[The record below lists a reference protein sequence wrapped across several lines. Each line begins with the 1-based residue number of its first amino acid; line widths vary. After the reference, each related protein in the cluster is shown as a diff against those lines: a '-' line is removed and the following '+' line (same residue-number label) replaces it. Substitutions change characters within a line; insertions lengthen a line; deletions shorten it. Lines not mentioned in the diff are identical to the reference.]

1 MTAEEQLKL
10 NNELLQQI
18 LLHTYANTDEENKAK
33 QEEIDEIDESIE
45 RYQAEI
51 DELKTK
57 LADENNYKRTKSDF
71 ELKERPVI
79 EELLSDSIAQ
89 EREDIFKSNQLY
101 RKEQE
106 QQTKMLGVYN
116 GEVVKLKD
124 EISIIE
130 ARLNKDAIAKKR
142 GIAKKLHLSDDEVS
156 HLQAE
161 VAYKKELI
169 EEGNQV
175 MEICADEI
183 RRYGRL
189 ITTNNERLKHITEKE
204 QRLSSILSS
213 KVTTTNDIDG
223 YKIRLDRDELS
234 KKLAA
239 LEAFENRKKYLLYDP
254 SKEIRRQIEQNNEIL
269 NGKFVDDSK
278 VNVQNNEERISKS
291 IEQKQESEE
300 SKEEQTEK
308 TSDDASMDEIIKE
321 AEKHNPPKNYTR
333 PDIKSVFDNL
343 NNDNLTDEK
352 NSSKDNNT
360 NSTEKAEKGDSE
372 FKPIPQER
380 ALELVE
386 ITDAPDNLKKQKL
399 SEKFKNLWNKWRT
412 KAIAVATA
420 AALTITGGV
429 GLFTPKQN
437 SDSGD
442 TKGEVSIEQPASN
455 ITKYDEDYFKFVER
469 PTKFTTEDSEFE
481 KLKDRIEKSEEEKN
495 ISDDKVIDKP
505 SDAAYNPTPIFQPIS
520 NDNVL
525 SQKDEEKVETPTV
538 PSFVE
543 TPEIPEVEEEQPI
556 KEEEKNDEEIKPE
569 EPKLEGVINNGEIET
584 TILQVDGEYVDI
596 PLKNGDSVCVRYGD
610 NGETVPSEITI
621 KYVGTDM
628 YIYSPVVNTKAL

>member
-1 MTAEEQLKL
+1 MTLEEQLKL

-18 LLHTYANTDEENKAK
+18 LLHTYANTEEENKAK
-33 QEEIDEIDESIE
+33 QEEIEELDESIE
-45 RYQAEI
+45 KYQSEI

-189 ITTNNERLKHITEKE
+189 ITANNDRLKHITEKE
-204 QRLSSILSS
+204 QKLSNILNS
-213 KVTTTNDIDG
+213 KVATSNDIDG

-234 KKLAA
+234 KKMAA

-254 SKEIRRQIEQNNEIL
+254 SKEIREQILQNNKLL
-269 NGKFVDDSK
+269 NNTGIKKTGIEDSFVPKDE
-278 VNVQNNEERISKS
+278 VLNR
-291 IEQKQESEE
+291 EE
-300 SKEEQTEK
+300 SKNEEE
-308 TSDDASMDEIIKE
+308 
-321 AEKHNPPKNYTR
+321 
-333 PDIKSVFDNL
+333 L
-343 NNDNLTDEK
+343 
-352 NSSKDNNT
+352 SKG
-360 NSTEKAEKGDSE
+360 EPA
-372 FKPIPQER
+372 
-380 ALELVE
+380 ELVE
-386 ITDAPDNLKKQKL
+386 INDATDDLKKQKL
-399 SEKFKNLWNKWRT
+399 TEKIKKAWNKWRD
-412 KAIAVATA
+412 KAIAAAVA
-420 AALTITGGV
+420 AAITVTGGTV
-429 GLFTPKQN
+429 LSNLNRNNTKTKIEDNKKTDDFVKDDSVKENFTFERPFETIKAADN
-437 SDSGD
+437 
-442 TKGEVSIEQPASN
+442 KKNIEQVPNTVVPEPIKKEETTVVDKKDSVVN
-455 ITKYDEDYFKFVER
+455 TVVEQ
-469 PTKFTTEDSEFE
+469 P
-481 KLKDRIEKSEEEKN
+481 KN
-495 ISDDKVIDKP
+495 
-505 SDAAYNPTPIFQPIS
+505 NPTEVIKQPE
-520 NDNVL
+520 
-525 SQKDEEKVETPTV
+525 QKPEIKVPEV
-538 PSFVE
+538 
-543 TPEIPEVEEEQPI
+543 TPEIPEVEEEQPV
-556 KEEEKNDEEIKPE
+556 KEEEKNNEGIKPE
-569 EPKLEGVINNGEIET
+569 ELKLEGVINNGEIET
-584 TILQVDGEYVDI
+584 TILQTEEDFVNI
-596 PLKNGDSVCVRYGD
+596 LLKNGEYICVRYG
-610 NGETVPSEITI
+610 ETNENVPSEIKI
-621 KYVGTDM
+621 KYDGTDM
-628 YIYSPVVNTKAL
+628 YIYSPVVNAKSL

>member
-1 MTAEEQLKL
+1 MTLEEQLKL

-18 LLHTYANTDEENKAK
+18 LLHTYANTEEENKAK
-33 QEEIDEIDESIE
+33 QEEIEELDESIE
-45 RYQAEI
+45 KYQSEI

-79 EELLSDSIAQ
+79 EELLSDSITQ

-189 ITTNNERLKHITEKE
+189 ITANNDRLKHITEKE
-204 QRLSSILSS
+204 QKLSNILNS
-213 KVTTTNDIDG
+213 KVATSNDIDG

-234 KKLAA
+234 KKMAA

-254 SKEIRRQIEQNNEIL
+254 SKEIREQILQNNKLL
-269 NGKFVDDSK
+269 NNTGIKKTGIEDSFVPKDEVLNREESKNEEELSKGEPAESTNEDLADSK
-278 VNVQNNEERISKS
+278 VPEK
-291 IEQKQESEE
+291 SEE
-300 SKEEQTEK
+300 QIKPTLEPAEELKEKQTEEPSQK
-308 TSDDASMDEIIKE
+308 
-321 AEKHNPPKNYTR
+321 
-333 PDIKSVFDNL
+333 
-343 NNDNLTDEK
+343 
-352 NSSKDNNT
+352 
-360 NSTEKAEKGDSE
+360 
-372 FKPIPQER
+372 FKPIPKER
-380 ALELVE
+380 AVIKREPAELVE
-386 ITDAPDNLKKQKL
+386 INDATDDLKKQKL
-399 SEKFKNLWNKWRT
+399 TEKIKKAWNKWRD
-412 KAIAVATA
+412 KAIAAAVA
-420 AALTITGGV
+420 AAITVTGGMAFANLNKNNNKDKTDDV
-429 GLFTPKQN
+429 KVEQPGDFVRDDSISKDFTFNRPFETIK
-437 SDSGD
+437 SDLEKNKD
-442 TKGEVSIEQPASN
+442 TEQVPDKEVSEPI
-455 ITKYDEDYFKFVER
+455 
-469 PTKFTTEDSEFE
+469 
-481 KLKDRIEKSEEEKN
+481 KSEENKTNNVVVEQPKN
-495 ISDDKVIDKP
+495 NQVEDAKQPEPKPEIKVP
-505 SDAAYNPTPIFQPIS
+505 E
-520 NDNVL
+520 V
-525 SQKDEEKVETPTV
+525 
-538 PSFVE
+538 
-543 TPEIPEVEEEQPI
+543 TPEIPEVEEEQPA
-556 KEEEKNDEEIKPE
+556 KEEEKANEEIKAE
-569 EPKLEGVINNGEIET
+569 QPKLEGVINNGEIET

-596 PLKNGDSVCVRYGD
+596 PLKNGETICVKYGD

-621 KYVGTDM
+621 KYDGTDM
-628 YIYSPVVNTKAL
+628 YIYSPVVNTKSL

>member
-1 MTAEEQLKL
+1 MTLEEQLKL

-18 LLHTYANTDEENKAK
+18 LLHTYANTEEENKAK
-33 QEEIDEIDESIE
+33 QEEIEELDESIE
-45 RYQAEI
+45 KYQSEI

-189 ITTNNERLKHITEKE
+189 ITANNDRLKHITEKE
-204 QRLSSILSS
+204 QKLSNILNS
-213 KVTTTNDIDG
+213 KVATSNDIDG

-234 KKLAA
+234 KKMAA

-254 SKEIRRQIEQNNEIL
+254 SKEIREQILQNNKLL
-269 NGKFVDDSK
+269 NNAGIKKTGIEDPIVSKEEVLNREESKNEEELSKGEPAESANEDLADSK
-278 VNVQNNEERISKS
+278 VPEK
-291 IEQKQESEE
+291 SEE
-300 SKEEQTEK
+300 QIKSTLESAEELKEKQTEEPSQK
-308 TSDDASMDEIIKE
+308 
-321 AEKHNPPKNYTR
+321 
-333 PDIKSVFDNL
+333 
-343 NNDNLTDEK
+343 
-352 NSSKDNNT
+352 
-360 NSTEKAEKGDSE
+360 
-372 FKPIPQER
+372 FKPIPKER
-380 ALELVE
+380 AVIKHEPAELVE
-386 ITDAPDNLKKQKL
+386 INDATDDLKKQKL
-399 SEKFKNLWNKWRT
+399 TEKIKKAWNKWRD
-412 KAIAVATA
+412 KAIAAAVA
-420 AALTITGGV
+420 AAITVTGGMAFANLNKNDNKDKTEDV
-429 GLFTPKQN
+429 RVEQPGDFVRDDSISKDFTFNRPFETIK
-437 SDSGD
+437 SDLEKNKD
-442 TKGEVSIEQPASN
+442 TEQVPDKEVSEPI
-455 ITKYDEDYFKFVER
+455 
-469 PTKFTTEDSEFE
+469 
-481 KLKDRIEKSEEEKN
+481 KSEENKTNNVVVEQPKN
-495 ISDDKVIDKP
+495 NQVEDVKQPEPKPEIKVP
-505 SDAAYNPTPIFQPIS
+505 E
-520 NDNVL
+520 V
-525 SQKDEEKVETPTV
+525 
-538 PSFVE
+538 
-543 TPEIPEVEEEQPI
+543 TPEIPEVEEEQPA
-556 KEEEKNDEEIKPE
+556 KEEEKANEEIKHE
-569 EPKLEGVINNGEIET
+569 QPKLEGVINNGEIET

-596 PLKNGDSVCVRYGD
+596 PLKNGETICVKYGD
-610 NGETVPSEITI
+610 NGETVPPEITI
-621 KYVGTDM
+621 KYDGTDM
-628 YIYSPVVNTKAL
+628 YIYSPVVNTKSL

>member
-1 MTAEEQLKL
+1 MTLEEQLKL

-18 LLHTYANTDEENKAK
+18 LLHTYANTEEENKAK
-33 QEEIDEIDESIE
+33 QEEIEELDESIE
-45 RYQAEI
+45 KYQSEI

-161 VAYKKELI
+161 VTYKKELI

-189 ITTNNERLKHITEKE
+189 ITSNNDRLKHITEKE
-204 QRLSSILSS
+204 QRLSNILNS
-213 KVTTTNDIDG
+213 KVATSNDIDG

-234 KKLAA
+234 KKMAA

-254 SKEIRRQIEQNNEIL
+254 SKEIREQILQNNKLL
-269 NGKFVDDSK
+269 NNAGIKKTGVEDPIVSK
-278 VNVQNNEERISKS
+278 EEDKNEEELSKDEPAESENKELTDTKEPEKNEEQSKS
-291 IEQKQESEE
+291 TPEVAEE
-300 SKEEQTEK
+300 SKEEQIEEPK
-308 TSDDASMDEIIKE
+308 KEFEPIPKERAIIKHE
-321 AEKHNPPKNYTR
+321 PA
-333 PDIKSVFDNL
+333 
-343 NNDNLTDEK
+343 
-352 NSSKDNNT
+352 
-360 NSTEKAEKGDSE
+360 
-372 FKPIPQER
+372 
-380 ALELVE
+380 ELVE
-386 ITDAPDNLKKQKL
+386 INDAPDELKKQKL
-399 SEKFKNLWNKWRT
+399 SERIKKAWNKWRD
-412 KAIAVATA
+412 KAIAAAVA
-420 AALTITGGV
+420 AAITVTGGMAFANLNKNDNKDKTDGIKV
-429 GLFTPKQN
+429 EQPGDFVRDDSISKDFTFNRPFETIK
-437 SDSGD
+437 SDLENNKD
-442 TKGEVSIEQPASN
+442 TEQVPDKEVSEPIKNEENKTNNDVVEQPKN
-455 ITKYDEDYFKFVER
+455 NPVEDVKQPEQK
-469 PTKFTTEDSEFE
+469 PE
-481 KLKDRIEKSEEEKN
+481 I
-495 ISDDKVIDKP
+495 KVP
-505 SDAAYNPTPIFQPIS
+505 E
-520 NDNVL
+520 V
-525 SQKDEEKVETPTV
+525 
-538 PSFVE
+538 
-543 TPEIPEVEEEQPI
+543 TPEIPEVEEEQPV
-556 KEEEKNDEEIKPE
+556 KEEEKNNEEIKPE
-569 EPKLEGVINNGEIET
+569 QPRLEGVINNGEIET

-596 PLKNGDSVCVRYGD
+596 PLKNGETICVKYGD

-621 KYVGTDM
+621 KYDGTDM
-628 YIYSPVVNTKAL
+628 YIYSPVVNTKSL

>member
-1 MTAEEQLKL
+1 MTLEEQLKL

-18 LLHTYANTDEENKAK
+18 LLHTYANTEEENKAK
-33 QEEIDEIDESIE
+33 QEEIEELDESIE
-45 RYQAEI
+45 KYQSEI

-189 ITTNNERLKHITEKE
+189 ITANNDRLKHITEKE
-204 QRLSSILSS
+204 QKLSNILNS
-213 KVTTTNDIDG
+213 KVATSNDIDG

-234 KKLAA
+234 KKMAA

-254 SKEIRRQIEQNNEIL
+254 SKEIREQILQNNKLL
-269 NGKFVDDSK
+269 NNTGIKKTGIEDSFVPKDEVLNREESKNEEELSKGEHAESTNEDLVDSK
-278 VNVQNNEERISKS
+278 VPEK
-291 IEQKQESEE
+291 SEE
-300 SKEEQTEK
+300 QIKSTLESAEELKEKQTEEPSQK
-308 TSDDASMDEIIKE
+308 
-321 AEKHNPPKNYTR
+321 
-333 PDIKSVFDNL
+333 
-343 NNDNLTDEK
+343 
-352 NSSKDNNT
+352 
-360 NSTEKAEKGDSE
+360 
-372 FKPIPQER
+372 FKPIPKER
-380 ALELVE
+380 AVIKHEPAELVE
-386 ITDAPDNLKKQKL
+386 INDATDDLKKQKL
-399 SEKFKNLWNKWRT
+399 TEKIKKAWNKWRD
-412 KAIAVATA
+412 KAIAAAVA
-420 AALTITGGV
+420 AAITVTGGMAFANLNKNDNKDKTEDV
-429 GLFTPKQN
+429 KEEQPGDFVRDDSISKDFTFNRPFETIK
-437 SDSGD
+437 SDLEKNKD
-442 TKGEVSIEQPASN
+442 TEQVPDKEVSEPI
-455 ITKYDEDYFKFVER
+455 
-469 PTKFTTEDSEFE
+469 
-481 KLKDRIEKSEEEKN
+481 KSEENKTNNEVVEQPKN
-495 ISDDKVIDKP
+495 NQVEDVKQPEPKPEIKVP
-505 SDAAYNPTPIFQPIS
+505 E
-520 NDNVL
+520 V
-525 SQKDEEKVETPTV
+525 
-538 PSFVE
+538 
-543 TPEIPEVEEEQPI
+543 TPEIPEVEEEQPA
-556 KEEEKNDEEIKPE
+556 KEEEKANEEIKAE
-569 EPKLEGVINNGEIET
+569 QSKLEGVINNGEIET

-596 PLKNGDSVCVRYGD
+596 PLKNGETICVKYGD

-621 KYVGTDM
+621 KYDGTDM
-628 YIYSPVVNTKAL
+628 YIYSPVVNTKSL

>member
-1 MTAEEQLKL
+1 MTLEEQLKL

-18 LLHTYANTDEENKAK
+18 LLHTYANTEEENKAK
-33 QEEIDEIDESIE
+33 QEEIEELDESIE
-45 RYQAEI
+45 KYQSEI

-189 ITTNNERLKHITEKE
+189 ITANNDRLKHITEKE
-204 QRLSSILSS
+204 QKLSNILNS
-213 KVTTTNDIDG
+213 KVATSNDIDG

-234 KKLAA
+234 KKMAA

-254 SKEIRRQIEQNNEIL
+254 SKEIREQILQNNKLL
-269 NGKFVDDSK
+269 NNTGIKKTGIEDSFVPKDEVLNREESKNEEELSKGEPAESTNEDLADSK
-278 VNVQNNEERISKS
+278 VPEKSEEQIKPTL
-291 IEQKQESEE
+291 ESVEE
-300 SKEEQTEK
+300 SKEKQTEEPSQK
-308 TSDDASMDEIIKE
+308 
-321 AEKHNPPKNYTR
+321 
-333 PDIKSVFDNL
+333 
-343 NNDNLTDEK
+343 
-352 NSSKDNNT
+352 
-360 NSTEKAEKGDSE
+360 
-372 FKPIPQER
+372 FKPIPKER
-380 ALELVE
+380 AVIKHEPAELVE
-386 ITDAPDNLKKQKL
+386 INDATDDLKKQKL
-399 SEKFKNLWNKWRT
+399 TEKIKKAWNKWRD
-412 KAIAVATA
+412 KAIAAAVA
-420 AALTITGGV
+420 AAITVTGGMAFANLNKNDNKDKTEDV
-429 GLFTPKQN
+429 KVEQPGDFVRDDSISKDFTFNRPFETIK
-437 SDSGD
+437 SDLEKNKD
-442 TKGEVSIEQPASN
+442 TEQVPDKEVSEPI
-455 ITKYDEDYFKFVER
+455 
-469 PTKFTTEDSEFE
+469 
-481 KLKDRIEKSEEEKN
+481 KSEENKTNNEVVEQPKN
-495 ISDDKVIDKP
+495 NQVEDVKQPEPKPEIKVP
-505 SDAAYNPTPIFQPIS
+505 E
-520 NDNVL
+520 V
-525 SQKDEEKVETPTV
+525 
-538 PSFVE
+538 
-543 TPEIPEVEEEQPI
+543 TPEIPEVEEEQPA
-556 KEEEKNDEEIKPE
+556 KEEEKANEEIKAE
-569 EPKLEGVINNGEIET
+569 QPKLEGVINNGEIET

-596 PLKNGDSVCVRYGD
+596 PLKNGETICVKYGD

-621 KYVGTDM
+621 KYDGTDM
-628 YIYSPVVNTKAL
+628 YIYSPVVNTKSL

>member
-1 MTAEEQLKL
+1 MTLEEQLKL

-18 LLHTYANTDEENKAK
+18 LLHTYANTEEENKAK
-33 QEEIDEIDESIE
+33 QEEIEELDESIE
-45 RYQAEI
+45 KYQSEI

-189 ITTNNERLKHITEKE
+189 ITVNNDRLKHITEKE
-204 QRLSSILSS
+204 QKLSNILNS
-213 KVTTTNDIDG
+213 KVATSNDIDG

-234 KKLAA
+234 KKMAA

-254 SKEIRRQIEQNNEIL
+254 SKEIREQILQNNKLL
-269 NGKFVDDSK
+269 NNTGIKKTGIEDSFVPKDEVLNREESKNEEELSKGEPAESANEDLADSK
-278 VNVQNNEERISKS
+278 VPEK
-291 IEQKQESEE
+291 SEE
-300 SKEEQTEK
+300 QIKSTLESAEELKEKQTEEPSQK
-308 TSDDASMDEIIKE
+308 
-321 AEKHNPPKNYTR
+321 
-333 PDIKSVFDNL
+333 
-343 NNDNLTDEK
+343 
-352 NSSKDNNT
+352 
-360 NSTEKAEKGDSE
+360 
-372 FKPIPQER
+372 FKPIPKER
-380 ALELVE
+380 AVIKHEPAELVE
-386 ITDAPDNLKKQKL
+386 INDATDDLKKQKL
-399 SEKFKNLWNKWRT
+399 TEKIKKAWNKWRD
-412 KAIAVATA
+412 KAIAAAVA
-420 AALTITGGV
+420 AAITVTGGMAFANLNKNNNKDKTDDV
-429 GLFTPKQN
+429 KVEQPGDFVRDDSISKDFTFNRPFETIK
-437 SDSGD
+437 SDFEKNKD
-442 TKGEVSIEQPASN
+442 TEQVPDKEVSEPI
-455 ITKYDEDYFKFVER
+455 
-469 PTKFTTEDSEFE
+469 
-481 KLKDRIEKSEEEKN
+481 KSEENKTNNVVVEQPKN
-495 ISDDKVIDKP
+495 NQVEDAKQPEPKPEIKVP
-505 SDAAYNPTPIFQPIS
+505 E
-520 NDNVL
+520 V
-525 SQKDEEKVETPTV
+525 
-538 PSFVE
+538 
-543 TPEIPEVEEEQPI
+543 TPEIPEVEEEQPA
-556 KEEEKNDEEIKPE
+556 KEEEKANEEIKHE
-569 EPKLEGVINNGEIET
+569 QPKLEGVINNGEIET

-596 PLKNGDSVCVRYGD
+596 PLKNGETICVKYGD

-621 KYVGTDM
+621 KYDGTDM
-628 YIYSPVVNTKAL
+628 YIYSPVVNTKSL

>member
-1 MTAEEQLKL
+1 MTLEEQLKL

-18 LLHTYANTDEENKAK
+18 LLHTYANTEEENKAK
-33 QEEIDEIDESIE
+33 QEEIEELDESIE
-45 RYQAEI
+45 KYQSEI

-189 ITTNNERLKHITEKE
+189 ITSNNDRLKHITEKE
-204 QRLSSILSS
+204 QRLSNILNS
-213 KVTTTNDIDG
+213 KVATSNDIDG

-234 KKLAA
+234 KKMAA

-254 SKEIRRQIEQNNEIL
+254 SKEIREQILQNNKLL
-269 NGKFVDDSK
+269 NNAGIKKTGIEDPIVSK
-278 VNVQNNEERISKS
+278 EEDKNEEELSKDEPAESENKELTDTKEPEKNEEQSKS
-291 IEQKQESEE
+291 TPEVAEE
-300 SKEEQTEK
+300 SKEEQIEEPK
-308 TSDDASMDEIIKE
+308 KEFEPIPKERAIIKHE
-321 AEKHNPPKNYTR
+321 PA
-333 PDIKSVFDNL
+333 
-343 NNDNLTDEK
+343 
-352 NSSKDNNT
+352 
-360 NSTEKAEKGDSE
+360 
-372 FKPIPQER
+372 
-380 ALELVE
+380 ELVE
-386 ITDAPDNLKKQKL
+386 INDAPDELKKQKL
-399 SEKFKNLWNKWRT
+399 SERIKKAWNKWRD
-412 KAIAVATA
+412 KAIAAAVA
-420 AALTITGGV
+420 AAITVTGGMAFANLNKNNNKDKTNDV
-429 GLFTPKQN
+429 KVEQPGDFVRDDSISKDFTFNRPFETIK
-437 SDSGD
+437 SDLEKNKD
-442 TKGEVSIEQPASN
+442 TEQVPDKEVSEP
-455 ITKYDEDYFKFVER
+455 V
-469 PTKFTTEDSEFE
+469 
-481 KLKDRIEKSEEEKN
+481 KSEENKTNNEVVEQPNNSVNEEIKQPE
-495 ISDDKVIDKP
+495 IKVP
-505 SDAAYNPTPIFQPIS
+505 E
-520 NDNVL
+520 V
-525 SQKDEEKVETPTV
+525 
-538 PSFVE
+538 
-543 TPEIPEVEEEQPI
+543 TPEIPEVEEEQPS
-556 KEEEKNDEEIKPE
+556 KEEEKANEEIKHEQPR
-569 EPKLEGVINNGEIET
+569 LEGVINNGEIET

-596 PLKNGDSVCVRYGD
+596 PLKNGETICVKYGD

-621 KYVGTDM
+621 KYDGTDM
-628 YIYSPVVNTKAL
+628 YIYSPVVNTKSL

>member
-1 MTAEEQLKL
+1 MTLEEQLKL

-18 LLHTYANTDEENKAK
+18 LLHTYANTEEENKAK
-33 QEEIDEIDESIE
+33 QEEIEELDESIE
-45 RYQAEI
+45 KYQSEI

-79 EELLSDSIAQ
+79 EELLSDSITQ

-189 ITTNNERLKHITEKE
+189 ITANNDRLKHITEKE
-204 QRLSSILSS
+204 QKLSNILNS
-213 KVTTTNDIDG
+213 KVATSNDIDG

-234 KKLAA
+234 KKMAA

-254 SKEIRRQIEQNNEIL
+254 SKEIREQILQNNKLL
-269 NGKFVDDSK
+269 NNTGIKKTGIEDSFVPKDEVLNREESKNEEELSKGEPAESTNEDLADSK
-278 VNVQNNEERISKS
+278 VPEK
-291 IEQKQESEE
+291 SEE
-300 SKEEQTEK
+300 QIKPTLEPAEELKEKQTEEPSQK
-308 TSDDASMDEIIKE
+308 
-321 AEKHNPPKNYTR
+321 
-333 PDIKSVFDNL
+333 
-343 NNDNLTDEK
+343 
-352 NSSKDNNT
+352 
-360 NSTEKAEKGDSE
+360 
-372 FKPIPQER
+372 FKPIPKER
-380 ALELVE
+380 AVIKREPAELVE
-386 ITDAPDNLKKQKL
+386 INDATDDLKKQKL
-399 SEKFKNLWNKWRT
+399 TEKIKKAWNKWRD
-412 KAIAVATA
+412 KAIAAAVA
-420 AALTITGGV
+420 AAITVTGGMAFANLNKNDNKDKTNDV
-429 GLFTPKQN
+429 KVEQPGDFVRDDSISKDFTFNRPFETIK
-437 SDSGD
+437 SDLEKNKD
-442 TKGEVSIEQPASN
+442 TEQVPDKEVSEP
-455 ITKYDEDYFKFVER
+455 V
-469 PTKFTTEDSEFE
+469 
-481 KLKDRIEKSEEEKN
+481 KSEENKTNNEVVEQPKN
-495 ISDDKVIDKP
+495 NQVEDAKQPEPKPEIKVP
-505 SDAAYNPTPIFQPIS
+505 E
-520 NDNVL
+520 V
-525 SQKDEEKVETPTV
+525 
-538 PSFVE
+538 
-543 TPEIPEVEEEQPI
+543 TPEIPEVEEEQPA
-556 KEEEKNDEEIKPE
+556 KEEEKANEEIKAE
-569 EPKLEGVINNGEIET
+569 QPKLEGVINNGEIET

-596 PLKNGDSVCVRYGD
+596 PLKNGETICVKYGD

-621 KYVGTDM
+621 KYDGTDM
-628 YIYSPVVNTKAL
+628 YIYSPVVNTKSL

>member
-1 MTAEEQLKL
+1 MTLEEQLKL

-18 LLHTYANTDEENKAK
+18 LLHTYANTEEENKAK
-33 QEEIDEIDESIE
+33 QEEIEELDESIE
-45 RYQAEI
+45 KYQSEI

-189 ITTNNERLKHITEKE
+189 ITANNDRLKHITEKE
-204 QRLSSILSS
+204 QKLSNILNS
-213 KVTTTNDIDG
+213 KVATSNDIDG

-234 KKLAA
+234 KKMAA

-254 SKEIRRQIEQNNEIL
+254 SKEIREQILQNNKLL
-269 NGKFVDDSK
+269 NNTGIKKTGIEDSFVPKDEVLNREESKNEEELSKGEPAESTNEDLADSK
-278 VNVQNNEERISKS
+278 VPEKSEEQIKPTL
-291 IEQKQESEE
+291 ESVEE
-300 SKEEQTEK
+300 SKEKQTEEPSQK
-308 TSDDASMDEIIKE
+308 
-321 AEKHNPPKNYTR
+321 
-333 PDIKSVFDNL
+333 
-343 NNDNLTDEK
+343 
-352 NSSKDNNT
+352 
-360 NSTEKAEKGDSE
+360 
-372 FKPIPQER
+372 FKPIPKER
-380 ALELVE
+380 AVIKHEPAELVE
-386 ITDAPDNLKKQKL
+386 INDATDDLKKQKL
-399 SEKFKNLWNKWRT
+399 TEKIKKAWNKWRD
-412 KAIAVATA
+412 KAIAAAVA
-420 AALTITGGV
+420 AAITVTGGMAFANLNKNNNKDKTDDV
-429 GLFTPKQN
+429 K
-437 SDSGD
+437 
-442 TKGEVSIEQPASN
+442 VEQPGDFVKDNSL
-455 ITKYDEDYFKFVER
+455 EDNFTFER
-469 PTKFTTEDSEFE
+469 PFETIKNNADSSKNTEQPDTAVVEPI
-481 KLKDRIEKSEEEKN
+481 KKSEEPVN
-495 ISDDKVIDKP
+495 R
-505 SDAAYNPTPIFQPIS
+505 
-520 NDNVL
+520 NDNITNTVVEQPKNNIVEEVKQPE
-525 SQKDEEKVETPTV
+525 QKPEIKVPEI
-538 PSFVE
+538 
-543 TPEIPEVEEEQPI
+543 TPEIPEVEEEQPA
-556 KEEEKNDEEIKPE
+556 KEEEKANEEIKAE
-569 EPKLEGVINNGEIET
+569 QPKLEGVINNGEIET

-596 PLKNGDSVCVRYGD
+596 PLKNGETICVKYGD

-621 KYVGTDM
+621 KYDGTDM
-628 YIYSPVVNTKAL
+628 YIYSPVVNTKSL

>member
-1 MTAEEQLKL
+1 MTLEEQLKL

-18 LLHTYANTDEENKAK
+18 LLHTYANTEEENKAK
-33 QEEIDEIDESIE
+33 QEEIEELDESIE
-45 RYQAEI
+45 KYQSEI

-142 GIAKKLHLSDDEVS
+142 GIAKKLHLSDAEVS
-156 HLQAE
+156 HLQVE

-189 ITTNNERLKHITEKE
+189 ITANNDRLKHITEKE
-204 QRLSSILSS
+204 QKLSNILNS
-213 KVTTTNDIDG
+213 KVATSNDIDG

-234 KKLAA
+234 KKMAA

-254 SKEIRRQIEQNNEIL
+254 SKEIREQILQNNKLL
-269 NGKFVDDSK
+269 NNTGIKKTGIEDSFVPKDEVLNREESKNEEELSKGEPAESTNEDLADSK
-278 VNVQNNEERISKS
+278 VPEKSEEQIKPTL
-291 IEQKQESEE
+291 ESVEE
-300 SKEEQTEK
+300 SKEKQTEEPSQK
-308 TSDDASMDEIIKE
+308 
-321 AEKHNPPKNYTR
+321 
-333 PDIKSVFDNL
+333 
-343 NNDNLTDEK
+343 
-352 NSSKDNNT
+352 
-360 NSTEKAEKGDSE
+360 
-372 FKPIPQER
+372 FKPIPKER
-380 ALELVE
+380 AVIKHEPAELVE
-386 ITDAPDNLKKQKL
+386 INDATDDLKKQKL
-399 SEKFKNLWNKWRT
+399 TEKIKKAWNKWRD
-412 KAIAVATA
+412 KAIAAAVA
-420 AALTITGGV
+420 AAITVTGGMAFANLNKNDNKDKTEDV
-429 GLFTPKQN
+429 KVEQPGDFVRDDSISKDFTFNRPFETIK
-437 SDSGD
+437 SDLEKNKD
-442 TKGEVSIEQPASN
+442 TEQVPDKEVSEPI
-455 ITKYDEDYFKFVER
+455 
-469 PTKFTTEDSEFE
+469 
-481 KLKDRIEKSEEEKN
+481 KSEENKTNNEVVEQPKN
-495 ISDDKVIDKP
+495 NQVEDVKQPEPKPEIKVP
-505 SDAAYNPTPIFQPIS
+505 E
-520 NDNVL
+520 V
-525 SQKDEEKVETPTV
+525 
-538 PSFVE
+538 
-543 TPEIPEVEEEQPI
+543 TPEIPEVEEEQPA
-556 KEEEKNDEEIKPE
+556 KEEEKANEEIKAE
-569 EPKLEGVINNGEIET
+569 QPKLEGVINNGEIET

-596 PLKNGDSVCVRYGD
+596 PLKNGETICVKYGD

-621 KYVGTDM
+621 KYDGTDM
-628 YIYSPVVNTKAL
+628 YIYSPVVNTKSL

>member
-71 ELKERPVI
+71 ELKERPMV

-213 KVTTTNDIDG
+213 KVITTNDIDG

-455 ITKYDEDYFKFVER
+455 TTKYDEDYFKFVER

-505 SDAAYNPTPIFQPIS
+505 SGVAYNPTPIFQPIS
-520 NDNVL
+520 NDNVP

>member
-1 MTAEEQLKL
+1 MTLEEQLKL

-18 LLHTYANTDEENKAK
+18 LLHTYANTEEENKAK
-33 QEEIDEIDESIE
+33 QEEIEELDESIE
-45 RYQAEI
+45 KYQSEI

-142 GIAKKLHLSDDEVS
+142 GIAKKLHLSDDEVA

-189 ITTNNERLKHITEKE
+189 ITANNDRLKHITEKE
-204 QRLSSILSS
+204 QRLSNILNS
-213 KVTTTNDIDG
+213 KVATSNDIDG

-234 KKLAA
+234 KKMAA

-254 SKEIRRQIEQNNEIL
+254 SKEIREQILQNNKLL
-269 NGKFVDDSK
+269 NNAGIKKTGVEDPIVSKEEDKNEEELSKDEPAESENKELTDSK
-278 VNVQNNEERISKS
+278 EPEKNEEQSKS
-291 IEQKQESEE
+291 TPEVAEE
-300 SKEEQTEK
+300 SKEEQIEEPK
-308 TSDDASMDEIIKE
+308 KEFEPIPKERAIIKHE
-321 AEKHNPPKNYTR
+321 PA
-333 PDIKSVFDNL
+333 
-343 NNDNLTDEK
+343 
-352 NSSKDNNT
+352 
-360 NSTEKAEKGDSE
+360 
-372 FKPIPQER
+372 
-380 ALELVE
+380 ELVE
-386 ITDAPDNLKKQKL
+386 INDAPDELKKQKL
-399 SEKFKNLWNKWRT
+399 SERIKKAWNKWRD
-412 KAIAVATA
+412 KAIAAAVA
-420 AALTITGGV
+420 AAITVTGGMAFANLNKNDNKDKTDGIKV
-429 GLFTPKQN
+429 EQPGDFVRDDSISKDFTFNRPFETIK
-437 SDSGD
+437 SDLENNKD
-442 TKGEVSIEQPASN
+442 TEQVPDKEVSEPIKNEENKTNNDVVEQPKN
-455 ITKYDEDYFKFVER
+455 NPVEDVKQPEQK
-469 PTKFTTEDSEFE
+469 PE
-481 KLKDRIEKSEEEKN
+481 I
-495 ISDDKVIDKP
+495 KVP
-505 SDAAYNPTPIFQPIS
+505 E
-520 NDNVL
+520 V
-525 SQKDEEKVETPTV
+525 
-538 PSFVE
+538 
-543 TPEIPEVEEEQPI
+543 TPEIPEVEEEQPV
-556 KEEEKNDEEIKPE
+556 KEEEKNNEEIKPE
-569 EPKLEGVINNGEIET
+569 QPRLEGVINNGEIET

-596 PLKNGDSVCVRYGD
+596 PLKNGETICVKYGD

-621 KYVGTDM
+621 KYDGTDM
-628 YIYSPVVNTKAL
+628 YIYSPVVNTKSL

>member
-1 MTAEEQLKL
+1 MTLEEQLKL

-18 LLHTYANTDEENKAK
+18 LLHTYANTEEENKAK
-33 QEEIDEIDESIE
+33 QEEIEELDESIE
-45 RYQAEI
+45 KYQSEI

-189 ITTNNERLKHITEKE
+189 ITSNNDRLKHITEKE
-204 QRLSSILSS
+204 QRLSNILNS
-213 KVTTTNDIDG
+213 KVATSNDIDG

-234 KKLAA
+234 KKMAA

-254 SKEIRRQIEQNNEIL
+254 SKEIREQILQNNKLL
-269 NGKFVDDSK
+269 NNAGIKK
-278 VNVQNNEERISKS
+278 TG
-291 IEQKQESEE
+291 IEDPIV
-300 SKEEQTEK
+300 SKEEDKNEEELSKDEPAESENKEFTDTKEPEKNEEQSKSTPEVAEELKEKQTEEPSQK
-308 TSDDASMDEIIKE
+308 
-321 AEKHNPPKNYTR
+321 
-333 PDIKSVFDNL
+333 
-343 NNDNLTDEK
+343 
-352 NSSKDNNT
+352 
-360 NSTEKAEKGDSE
+360 
-372 FKPIPQER
+372 FKPIPKEKAVIKR
-380 ALELVE
+380 EPAELVE
-386 ITDAPDNLKKQKL
+386 INDATDDLKKQKL
-399 SEKFKNLWNKWRT
+399 TEKIKKAWNKWRD
-412 KAIAVATA
+412 KAIAAAVA
-420 AALTITGGV
+420 AAITVTGGMAFANLNKNDNKDKTEDV
-429 GLFTPKQN
+429 RVEQPGDFVRDDSISKDFTFNRPFETIK
-437 SDSGD
+437 SDLEKNKD
-442 TKGEVSIEQPASN
+442 TEQVPDKEVSEPI
-455 ITKYDEDYFKFVER
+455 
-469 PTKFTTEDSEFE
+469 
-481 KLKDRIEKSEEEKN
+481 KSEENKTNNVAVEQPKN
-495 ISDDKVIDKP
+495 NQVEDVKQPEPKPEIKVP
-505 SDAAYNPTPIFQPIS
+505 E
-520 NDNVL
+520 V
-525 SQKDEEKVETPTV
+525 
-538 PSFVE
+538 
-543 TPEIPEVEEEQPI
+543 TPEIPEVEEEQPA
-556 KEEEKNDEEIKPE
+556 KEEEKANEEIKAE
-569 EPKLEGVINNGEIET
+569 QPKLEGVINNGEIET

-596 PLKNGDSVCVRYGD
+596 PLKNGETICVKYGD

-621 KYVGTDM
+621 KYDGTDM
-628 YIYSPVVNTKAL
+628 YIYSPVVNTKSL

>member
-1 MTAEEQLKL
+1 MTLEEQLKL

-18 LLHTYANTDEENKAK
+18 LLHTYANTEEENKAK
-33 QEEIDEIDESIE
+33 QEEIEELDESIE
-45 RYQAEI
+45 KYQSEI

-189 ITTNNERLKHITEKE
+189 ITANNDRLKHITEKE
-204 QRLSSILSS
+204 QKLSNILNS
-213 KVTTTNDIDG
+213 KVATSNDIDG

-234 KKLAA
+234 KKMAA

-254 SKEIRRQIEQNNEIL
+254 SKEIREQILQNNKLL
-269 NGKFVDDSK
+269 NNTGIKKTDIEDSFVPKDE
-278 VNVQNNEERISKS
+278 VLNR
-291 IEQKQESEE
+291 EE
-300 SKEEQTEK
+300 SKNEEE
-308 TSDDASMDEIIKE
+308 
-321 AEKHNPPKNYTR
+321 
-333 PDIKSVFDNL
+333 L
-343 NNDNLTDEK
+343 
-352 NSSKDNNT
+352 SKG
-360 NSTEKAEKGDSE
+360 EPA
-372 FKPIPQER
+372 
-380 ALELVE
+380 ELVE
-386 ITDAPDNLKKQKL
+386 INDATDDLKKQKL
-399 SEKFKNLWNKWRT
+399 TEKIKKAWNKWRD
-412 KAIAVATA
+412 KAIAAAVA
-420 AALTITGGV
+420 AAITVTGGMAFANLNKNDNKDKTDDV
-429 GLFTPKQN
+429 KVEQPGDFVRDDSISKDFTFNRPFETIK
-437 SDSGD
+437 SDLEKNKD
-442 TKGEVSIEQPASN
+442 TEQVPDKEVSEPI
-455 ITKYDEDYFKFVER
+455 
-469 PTKFTTEDSEFE
+469 
-481 KLKDRIEKSEEEKN
+481 KSEENKTNNVVVEQPKN
-495 ISDDKVIDKP
+495 NQVEDVKQPEPKPEIKVP
-505 SDAAYNPTPIFQPIS
+505 E
-520 NDNVL
+520 V
-525 SQKDEEKVETPTV
+525 
-538 PSFVE
+538 
-543 TPEIPEVEEEQPI
+543 TPEIPEVEEEQPA
-556 KEEEKNDEEIKPE
+556 KEEEKANEEIKHE
-569 EPKLEGVINNGEIET
+569 QPKLEGVINNGEIET

-596 PLKNGDSVCVRYGD
+596 PLKNGETICVKYGD

-621 KYVGTDM
+621 KYDGTDM
-628 YIYSPVVNTKAL
+628 YIYSPVVNTKSL

>member
-1 MTAEEQLKL
+1 MTLEEQLKL

-18 LLHTYANTDEENKAK
+18 LLHTYANTEEENKAK
-33 QEEIDEIDESIE
+33 QEEIEELDESIE
-45 RYQAEI
+45 KYQSEI

-142 GIAKKLHLSDDEVS
+142 GIAKKLHLSDAEVS
-156 HLQAE
+156 HLQVE

-189 ITTNNERLKHITEKE
+189 ITANNDRLKHITEKE
-204 QRLSSILSS
+204 QKLSNILNS
-213 KVTTTNDIDG
+213 KVATSNDIDG

-234 KKLAA
+234 KKMAA

-254 SKEIRRQIEQNNEIL
+254 SKEIREQILQNNKLL
-269 NGKFVDDSK
+269 NNTGIKKTGIEDSFVPKDEVLNREESKNEEELSKGEHAESTNEDLVDSK
-278 VNVQNNEERISKS
+278 VPEKSEEQIKPTL
-291 IEQKQESEE
+291 ESVEE
-300 SKEEQTEK
+300 SKEKQTEEPSQK
-308 TSDDASMDEIIKE
+308 
-321 AEKHNPPKNYTR
+321 
-333 PDIKSVFDNL
+333 
-343 NNDNLTDEK
+343 
-352 NSSKDNNT
+352 
-360 NSTEKAEKGDSE
+360 
-372 FKPIPQER
+372 FKPIPKER
-380 ALELVE
+380 AVIKHEPAELVE
-386 ITDAPDNLKKQKL
+386 INDATDDLKKQKL
-399 SEKFKNLWNKWRT
+399 TEKIKKAWNKWRD
-412 KAIAVATA
+412 KAIAAAVA
-420 AALTITGGV
+420 AAITVTGGMAFANLNKNDNKDKTEDV
-429 GLFTPKQN
+429 KVEQPGDFVRDDSISKDFTFNRPFETIK
-437 SDSGD
+437 SDLEKNKD
-442 TKGEVSIEQPASN
+442 TEQVPDKEVSEPI
-455 ITKYDEDYFKFVER
+455 
-469 PTKFTTEDSEFE
+469 
-481 KLKDRIEKSEEEKN
+481 KSEENKTNNEVVEQPKN
-495 ISDDKVIDKP
+495 NQVEDVKQPEPKPEIKVP
-505 SDAAYNPTPIFQPIS
+505 E
-520 NDNVL
+520 V
-525 SQKDEEKVETPTV
+525 
-538 PSFVE
+538 
-543 TPEIPEVEEEQPI
+543 TPEIPEVEEEQPA
-556 KEEEKNDEEIKPE
+556 KEEEKANEEIKAE
-569 EPKLEGVINNGEIET
+569 QPKLEGVINNGEIET

-596 PLKNGDSVCVRYGD
+596 PLKNGETICVKYGD

-621 KYVGTDM
+621 KYDGTDM
-628 YIYSPVVNTKAL
+628 YIYSPVVNTKSL

>member
-1 MTAEEQLKL
+1 MTLEEQLKL

-18 LLHTYANTDEENKAK
+18 LLHTYANTEEENKAK
-33 QEEIDEIDESIE
+33 QEEIEELDESIE
-45 RYQAEI
+45 KYQSEI

-189 ITTNNERLKHITEKE
+189 ITANNDRLKHITEKE
-204 QRLSSILSS
+204 QKLSNILNS
-213 KVTTTNDIDG
+213 KVATSNDIDG

-234 KKLAA
+234 KKMAA

-254 SKEIRRQIEQNNEIL
+254 SKEIREQILQNNKLL
-269 NGKFVDDSK
+269 NNTGIKKTGIEDSFVPKDEVLNREESKNEEELSKGEPAESTNEDLVDSK
-278 VNVQNNEERISKS
+278 VPEKSEEQIKPTL
-291 IEQKQESEE
+291 ESAEE
-300 SKEEQTEK
+300 SKEKQTEEPSQK
-308 TSDDASMDEIIKE
+308 
-321 AEKHNPPKNYTR
+321 
-333 PDIKSVFDNL
+333 
-343 NNDNLTDEK
+343 
-352 NSSKDNNT
+352 
-360 NSTEKAEKGDSE
+360 
-372 FKPIPQER
+372 FKPIPKER
-380 ALELVE
+380 AVIKHEPAELVE
-386 ITDAPDNLKKQKL
+386 INDATDDLKKQKL
-399 SEKFKNLWNKWRT
+399 TEKIKKAWNKWRD
-412 KAIAVATA
+412 KAIAAAVA
-420 AALTITGGV
+420 AAITVTGGMV
-429 GLFTPKQN
+429 FANLNKNDNKDKTEDVKVEQPGDFVRDDSISKDFTFNRPFETIK
-437 SDSGD
+437 SDLEKNKD
-442 TKGEVSIEQPASN
+442 TEQVPDKEVSEPI
-455 ITKYDEDYFKFVER
+455 
-469 PTKFTTEDSEFE
+469 
-481 KLKDRIEKSEEEKN
+481 KSEENKTNNEVVEQPKN
-495 ISDDKVIDKP
+495 NQVEDVKQPEPKPEIKVP
-505 SDAAYNPTPIFQPIS
+505 E
-520 NDNVL
+520 V
-525 SQKDEEKVETPTV
+525 
-538 PSFVE
+538 
-543 TPEIPEVEEEQPI
+543 TPEIPEVEEEQPA
-556 KEEEKNDEEIKPE
+556 KEEKANEEIKAE
-569 EPKLEGVINNGEIET
+569 QPKLEGVINNGEIET

-596 PLKNGDSVCVRYGD
+596 PLKNGETICVKYGD

-621 KYVGTDM
+621 KYDGTDM
-628 YIYSPVVNTKAL
+628 YIYSPVVNTKSL

>member
-1 MTAEEQLKL
+1 MTLEEQLKL

-18 LLHTYANTDEENKAK
+18 LLHTYANTEEENKAK
-33 QEEIDEIDESIE
+33 QEEIEELDESIE
-45 RYQAEI
+45 KYQSEI

-71 ELKERPVI
+71 ELKERPMI

-189 ITTNNERLKHITEKE
+189 ITSNNDRLKHITEKE
-204 QRLSSILSS
+204 QRLSNILNS
-213 KVTTTNDIDG
+213 KVATSNDIDG

-234 KKLAA
+234 KKMAA

-254 SKEIRRQIEQNNEIL
+254 SKEIREQILQNNKLL
-269 NGKFVDDSK
+269 NNAGIKKTGIEDPIVSKEEDKNEEELSKDEPAESENKELTDSK
-278 VNVQNNEERISKS
+278 EPEKNEEQSKS
-291 IEQKQESEE
+291 TPEVAEE
-300 SKEEQTEK
+300 SKEEQIEEPK
-308 TSDDASMDEIIKE
+308 KEFEPIPKERAIIKHE
-321 AEKHNPPKNYTR
+321 PA
-333 PDIKSVFDNL
+333 
-343 NNDNLTDEK
+343 
-352 NSSKDNNT
+352 
-360 NSTEKAEKGDSE
+360 
-372 FKPIPQER
+372 
-380 ALELVE
+380 ELVE
-386 ITDAPDNLKKQKL
+386 INDAPDELKKQKL
-399 SEKFKNLWNKWRT
+399 SERIKKAWNKWRD
-412 KAIAVATA
+412 KAIAAAVA
-420 AALTITGGV
+420 AAITVTGGMAFANLNKNDNKDKTDGIKV
-429 GLFTPKQN
+429 EQPGDFVRDDSISKDFTFNRPFETIK
-437 SDSGD
+437 SDLENNKD
-442 TKGEVSIEQPASN
+442 TEQVPDKEVSEPIKNEENKTNNDVVEQPKN
-455 ITKYDEDYFKFVER
+455 NPVEDVKQPEQK
-469 PTKFTTEDSEFE
+469 PE
-481 KLKDRIEKSEEEKN
+481 I
-495 ISDDKVIDKP
+495 KVP
-505 SDAAYNPTPIFQPIS
+505 E
-520 NDNVL
+520 V
-525 SQKDEEKVETPTV
+525 
-538 PSFVE
+538 
-543 TPEIPEVEEEQPI
+543 TPEIPEVEEEQPV
-556 KEEEKNDEEIKPE
+556 KEEEKNNEEIKPE
-569 EPKLEGVINNGEIET
+569 QPRLEGVINNGEIET

-596 PLKNGDSVCVRYGD
+596 PLKNGETICVKYGD

-621 KYVGTDM
+621 KYDGTDM
-628 YIYSPVVNTKAL
+628 YIYSPVVNTKSL

>member
-1 MTAEEQLKL
+1 MTLEEQLKL

-18 LLHTYANTDEENKAK
+18 LLHTYANTEEENKAK
-33 QEEIDEIDESIE
+33 QEEIEELDESIE
-45 RYQAEI
+45 KYQSEI

-71 ELKERPVI
+71 ELKERPMI

-189 ITTNNERLKHITEKE
+189 ITSNNDRLKHITEKE
-204 QRLSSILSS
+204 QRLSNILNS
-213 KVTTTNDIDG
+213 KVATSNDIDG

-234 KKLAA
+234 KKMAA

-254 SKEIRRQIEQNNEIL
+254 SKEIREQILQNNKLL
-269 NGKFVDDSK
+269 NNAGIKKTGIEDPIVSK
-278 VNVQNNEERISKS
+278 EEDKNEEELSKDEPAESENKELTDTKEPEKNEEQSKS
-291 IEQKQESEE
+291 TPEVAEE
-300 SKEEQTEK
+300 SKEEQIEEPK
-308 TSDDASMDEIIKE
+308 KEFEPIPKERAIIKHE
-321 AEKHNPPKNYTR
+321 PA
-333 PDIKSVFDNL
+333 
-343 NNDNLTDEK
+343 
-352 NSSKDNNT
+352 
-360 NSTEKAEKGDSE
+360 
-372 FKPIPQER
+372 
-380 ALELVE
+380 ELVE
-386 ITDAPDNLKKQKL
+386 INDAPDELKKQKL
-399 SEKFKNLWNKWRT
+399 SERIKKAWNKWRD
-412 KAIAVATA
+412 KAIAAAVA
-420 AALTITGGV
+420 AAITVTGGMAFANLNKNDNKDKTDGIKV
-429 GLFTPKQN
+429 EQPGDFVRDDSISKDFTFNRPFETIK
-437 SDSGD
+437 SDLENNKD
-442 TKGEVSIEQPASN
+442 TEQVPDKEVSEPIKNEENKTNNDVVEQPKN
-455 ITKYDEDYFKFVER
+455 NPVEDVKQPEQK
-469 PTKFTTEDSEFE
+469 PE
-481 KLKDRIEKSEEEKN
+481 I
-495 ISDDKVIDKP
+495 KVP
-505 SDAAYNPTPIFQPIS
+505 E
-520 NDNVL
+520 V
-525 SQKDEEKVETPTV
+525 
-538 PSFVE
+538 
-543 TPEIPEVEEEQPI
+543 TPEIPEVEEEQPV
-556 KEEEKNDEEIKPE
+556 KEEEKNNEEIKPE
-569 EPKLEGVINNGEIET
+569 QPRLEGVINNGEIET

-596 PLKNGDSVCVRYGD
+596 PLKNGETICVKYGD

-621 KYVGTDM
+621 KYDGTDM
-628 YIYSPVVNTKAL
+628 YIYSPVVNTKSL

>member
-71 ELKERPVI
+71 ELKERPMV

-130 ARLNKDAIAKKR
+130 ARLNKDDIAKKR

-278 VNVQNNEERISKS
+278 VNVQNNEECISKS
-291 IEQKQESEE
+291 IEQKQEPEE

-308 TSDDASMDEIIKE
+308 TLDDASMDEIIKE

-556 KEEEKNDEEIKPE
+556 KEEEKNDEEIKSE

>member
-1 MTAEEQLKL
+1 MTLEEQLKL

-18 LLHTYANTDEENKAK
+18 LLHTYANTEEENKAK
-33 QEEIDEIDESIE
+33 QEEIEELDESIE
-45 RYQAEI
+45 KYQSEI

-189 ITTNNERLKHITEKE
+189 ITANNDRLKHITEKE
-204 QRLSSILSS
+204 QKLSNILNS
-213 KVTTTNDIDG
+213 KVATSNDIDG

-234 KKLAA
+234 KKMAA

-254 SKEIRRQIEQNNEIL
+254 SKEIREQILQNNKLL
-269 NGKFVDDSK
+269 NNTGIKKTGIEDSFVPKDEVLNREESKNEEELSKGEHAESTNEDLVDSK
-278 VNVQNNEERISKS
+278 VPEKSEEQIKPTL
-291 IEQKQESEE
+291 ESAEE
-300 SKEEQTEK
+300 SKEKQTEEPSQK
-308 TSDDASMDEIIKE
+308 
-321 AEKHNPPKNYTR
+321 
-333 PDIKSVFDNL
+333 
-343 NNDNLTDEK
+343 
-352 NSSKDNNT
+352 
-360 NSTEKAEKGDSE
+360 
-372 FKPIPQER
+372 FKPIPKER
-380 ALELVE
+380 AVIKHEPAELVE
-386 ITDAPDNLKKQKL
+386 INDATDDLKKQKL
-399 SEKFKNLWNKWRT
+399 TEKIKKAWNKWRD
-412 KAIAVATA
+412 KAIAAAVA
-420 AALTITGGV
+420 AAITVTGGMAFANLNKNDNKDKTEDV
-429 GLFTPKQN
+429 KVEQPGDFVRDDSISKDFTFNRPFETIK
-437 SDSGD
+437 SDLEKNKD
-442 TKGEVSIEQPASN
+442 TEQVPDKEVSEPI
-455 ITKYDEDYFKFVER
+455 
-469 PTKFTTEDSEFE
+469 
-481 KLKDRIEKSEEEKN
+481 KSEENKTNNEVVEQPKN
-495 ISDDKVIDKP
+495 NQVEDVKQPEPKPEIKVP
-505 SDAAYNPTPIFQPIS
+505 E
-520 NDNVL
+520 V
-525 SQKDEEKVETPTV
+525 
-538 PSFVE
+538 
-543 TPEIPEVEEEQPI
+543 TPEIPEVEEEQPA
-556 KEEEKNDEEIKPE
+556 KEEEKANEEIKAE
-569 EPKLEGVINNGEIET
+569 QPKLEGVINNGEIET

-596 PLKNGDSVCVRYGD
+596 PLKNGETICVKYGD

-621 KYVGTDM
+621 KYDGTDM
-628 YIYSPVVNTKAL
+628 YIYSPVVNTKSL